1 MFKNRAG
8 GLKQIKQA
16 NKIVH
21 QYESTDLNRCHI
33 LLLDKHL
40 SKLPREAHQKDTF
53 YLRAKAAFPADAED
67 PWFTPVPVGRNVL
80 RQMMKAMATAGKVE
94 KPVTN
99 HSLRSYSVSKMFRGD
114 VPEKLIM
121 ERSRHR
127 SLEGVRQYEG
137 TSALQ
142 EV

>member
-1 MFKNRAG
+1 
-8 GLKQIKQA
+8 
-16 NKIVH
+16 
-21 QYESTDLNRCHI
+21 
-33 LLLDKHL
+33 
-40 SKLPREAHQKDTF
+40 
-53 YLRAKAAFPADAED
+53 
-67 PWFTPVPVGRNVL
+67 
-80 RQMMKAMATAGKVE
+80 MMKAMATAGKLE

-99 HSLRSYSVSKMFRGD
+99 HSLRSYSVSKMFCGD

-121 ERSRHR
+121 ERSGHR